1 MKIAILSDIHGN
13 IPALEAVLDDLLR
26 DPPDM
31 YVVNGDVINRGPDS
45 ATTLQMLGDQL
56 PDAIYTKGNHE
67 TWVLRCRDEPI
78 PRRGARFETQQFAY
92 WTLDQLGDRLAEIDG
107 WHDNLDLELE
117 AGSAIHFTH
126 GSRLGNRD
134 GIHPRIPDTEL
145 PAKLG
150 EKRDLFIASHTHV
163 PMVKEFQGT
172 LVVNSGSIGSP
183 FDRDP
188 RASYARLSLTREG
201 WNANIIRIP
210 YDRLATERLYQ
221 DSGFLDQAGPLP
233 RLMLRELQLS
243 RGLMGIWMR
252 TWQAAVLEG
261 SITLEDSVE
270 HILANEV

>member
-1 MKIAILSDIHGN
+1 
-13 IPALEAVLDDLLR
+13 
-26 DPPDM
+26 
-31 YVVNGDVINRGPDS
+31 
-45 ATTLQMLGDQL
+45 
-56 PDAIYTKGNHE
+56 
-67 TWVLRCRDEPI
+67 
-78 PRRGARFETQQFAY
+78 
-92 WTLDQLGDRLAEIDG
+92 
-107 WHDNLDLELE
+107 LE